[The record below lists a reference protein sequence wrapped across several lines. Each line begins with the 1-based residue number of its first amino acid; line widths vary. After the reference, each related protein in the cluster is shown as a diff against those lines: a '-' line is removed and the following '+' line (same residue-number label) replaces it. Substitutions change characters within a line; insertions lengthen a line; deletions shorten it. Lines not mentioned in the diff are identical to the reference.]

1 MSNIIIDECQKVLL
15 DKMFCPN
22 CKSKSLIIYE
32 QVKGVNILITNENG
46 ELLES
51 ETKLNDLKIAFA
63 VTFECR
69 VCGHEFKKRK
79 VDVLDDVL
87 KSNVNN

>member
-1 MSNIIIDECQKVLL
+1 MSNITTDECQKVLL

-69 VCGHEFKKRK
+69 ACGHEFKKRK

-87 KSNVNN
+87 KRNVNN